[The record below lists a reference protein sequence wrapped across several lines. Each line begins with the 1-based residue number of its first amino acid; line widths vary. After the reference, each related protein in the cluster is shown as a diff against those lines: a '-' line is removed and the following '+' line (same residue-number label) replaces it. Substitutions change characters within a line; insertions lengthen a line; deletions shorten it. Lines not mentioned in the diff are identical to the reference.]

1 MKKSIISFVSLVMVT
16 LFFTSCENTAD
27 DFMTSNA
34 KTGGLVSATK
44 SFPYKLG
51 GTTSFDVSISIPK
64 GPGIVSIDVYK
75 TYTGKSKVLDQ
86 TINVASANAT
96 GDLTK
101 SIKYT
106 YATLSAGL
114 QMPADEGQLTIGDS
128 WTISYVSKMED
139 GRSVTNT
146 GTTKVSVANKYAGN
160 YKCVR
165 TFTHPTAGVRA
176 VNEDKY
182 MTPISAY
189 ACWANA
195 GDLGS
200 SGYFVKI
207 AVDPLTNLVTC
218 STWGDVEMANY
229 PGEQNYYDP
238 QTGKFHLSYFY
249 VGGTGNRVMREVFTP
264 IK

>member
-96 GDLTK
+96 GDVTK

-128 WTISYVSKMED
+128 FKMSYV
-139 GRSVTNT
+139 
-146 GTTKVSVANKYAGN
+146 
-160 YKCVR
+160 
-165 TFTHPTAGVRA
+165 
-176 VNEDKY
+176 
-182 MTPISAY
+182 
-189 ACWANA
+189 
-195 GDLGS
+195 
-200 SGYFVKI
+200 
-207 AVDPLTNLVTC
+207 
-218 STWGDVEMANY
+218 
-229 PGEQNYYDP
+229 
-238 QTGKFHLSYFY
+238 
-249 VGGTGNRVMREVFTP
+249 
-264 IK
+264 

>member
-16 LFFTSCENTAD
+16 LFFTSCDTTAD
-27 DFMTSNA
+27 DFMTSNV
-34 KTGGLVSATK
+34 KTGGLVSPMK

-51 GTTSFDVSISIPK
+51 GTTSFDVTLSIPK

-75 TYTGKSKVLDQ
+75 TYTGKAKVLDQ

-96 GDLTK
+96 GDVSK
-101 SIKYT
+101 SITYT
-106 YATLSAGL
+106 YATLSKGL
-114 QMPADEGQLTIGDS
+114 GMPTDEGQLSIGDS

-139 GRSVTNT
+139 GRLVNVT
-146 GTTKVSVANKYAGN
+146 GTTKISVANKYAGN
-160 YKCVR
+160 YQCVG

-176 VNEDKY
+176 VNEEKY
-182 MTPISAY
+182 LTPISAY

-195 GDLGS
+195 GDLGA

-207 AVDPLTNLVTC
+207 SVDPITNLVTC
-218 STWGDVEMANY
+218 STWLDIEMANY
-229 PGEQNYYDP
+229 PGETSYYDP
-238 QTGKFHLSYFY
+238 QTGKIYLNYFY